1 MRLSVLAL
9 LACAAFAQ
17 DAPYDVVLLGGRIVD
32 GAGNPWF
39 TGDLAIRGD
48 RIARITPSPL
58 LSGAAARVRID
69 AKGLVVAPGF
79 IDIQSQSGN
88 QFLNGDGRAIS
99 KITQGVTTEILGE
112 GTTPAPA
119 NDRTAGPAIQPATR
133 RFEGPHGFDAW
144 LKAMQEHGI
153 SPNVGSFVGAGTIR
167 MYVKGMD
174 QGSPQA
180 AEVESMQTLVRQAME
195 DGAFGIASA
204 LIYPPGNY
212 AGTPELI
219 AMAKAMSPYGGVYI
233 SHMRSEADQYLEAID
248 EAMEIGRQGGVPVE
262 IYHLKAGGRRNWSKA
277 AQAIAK
283 IEAARAAGL
292 DVGADMYSYTAG
304 ATGLTSCLP
313 PAASEGGKLFDRLAD
328 PAARAGIRAEA
339 LKDNVSWENL
349 CQLAT
354 PQGVLILGL
363 ARPEN
368 KQYVGKR
375 LAEIAAMMHKDYLD
389 AAMDL
394 ILSEHRRVE
403 TVYFMMSEENVKLQ
417 LQLPWMKIGTDAG
430 GIDPETAIDLA
441 HPRAYGN
448 YTRILGKYVRDEKVL
463 PLEDAVRKMT
473 SAVATRLSIHDRGL
487 LREGMF
493 ADVTV
498 FDPATV
504 ADRATY
510 DQPHQLSIGIR
521 HVFVNGIA
529 VLQDGKVTGAR
540 PGRVVRGPGYRP
552 AP

>member
-1 MRLSVLAL
+1 M
-9 LACAAFAQ
+9 
-17 DAPYDVVLLGGRIVD
+17 
-32 GAGNPWF
+32 
-39 TGDLAIRGD
+39 
-48 RIARITPSPL
+48 
-58 LSGAAARVRID
+58 RID
-69 AKGLVVAPGF
+69 AKGLVIAPGF

-119 NDRTAGPAIQPATR
+119 NDRTASAAIQPAAR

-174 QGSPQA
+174 QGTPEA
-180 AEVESMQTLVRQAME
+180 AEVESMQTLVRQAVE
-195 DGAFGIASA
+195 DGAFGVASA

-277 AQAIAK
+277 AQTIAK

-328 PAARAGIRAEA
+328 PAARAAIRAEA
-339 LKDNVSWENL
+339 LQKNVAWENL

-441 HPRAYGN
+441 HPRAYGKYAN
-448 YTRILGKYVRDEKVL
+448 SGKYVREEKVL

-473 SAVATRLSIHDRGL
+473 SAVATRLSIQDRGL
-487 LREGMF
+487 LREGNVRRTLPSSTPPLWPT
-493 ADVTV
+493 APPTISRTSYRSGSGTCSSTASRCCRTERSPAPGPGGLCAV
-498 FDPATV
+498 PAT
-504 ADRATY
+504 
-510 DQPHQLSIGIR
+510 
-521 HVFVNGIA
+521 
-529 VLQDGKVTGAR
+529 
-540 PGRVVRGPGYRP
+540 GRRRNP
-552 AP
+552 